1 MLWKSDNYMLSDEIM
16 KLEHSL
22 IPYTKVNSKWI
33 KELSLRPDTIKLTE
47 ENIEHSAY
55 KLQQDLQWF
64 INENKNKNK

>member
-1 MLWKSDNYMLSDEIM
+1 MLSDEIM

-55 KLQQDLQWF
+55 KLQQDLQ
-64 INENKNKNK
+64 